1 MMYTTE
7 KLLEIAYAS
16 KLPSLSVKENDHE
29 WAAFGLHVG
38 IRLYEMVKSFRL
50 SYGDVHVKQK
60 GDGSPSTQLEM
71 RMEQYTLDSLSVFDP
86 EAIFIGEEVGGS
98 ELNDSSVLVAI
109 DPIDGTRSFLS
120 GFDTYSITLSITY
133 SRKPLFS
140 LIIAPAT
147 GMFAFRIGQ
156 ERSQMFYYDK
166 ESTIRTTVP
175 LPLKAYDTDEP
186 LLLNVH
192 PSVDALAYL
201 ERVYD
206 LWYQGQVSLIRSVS
220 GSPSLLMLE
229 AAKTGT
235 YYLNT
240 WSRSV
245 AEPFDLMAAFHIVD
259 GADCKSVRLKGD
271 EIDPWSHKGVY
282 VVGPDTD
289 KLSWL
294 LRFLPNDE
302 FLL

>member
-1 MMYTTE
+1 MNKIE
-7 KLLEIAYAS
+7 ELLNIAYNPT
-16 KLPSLSVKENDHE
+16 LPSLTNREDGHE
-29 WAAFGLHVG
+29 WAAFGLYVG
-38 IRLYEMVKSFRL
+38 IRLYEMVNSFRL
-50 SYGDVHVKQK
+50 SYSDVNIKHKD
-60 GDGSPSTQLEM
+60 DGSPSTQLEM
-71 RMEQYTLDSLSVFDP
+71 RMEQYTLDSLTTFDS

-120 GFDTYSITLSITY
+120 GYDTYSITLSVTQGH
-133 SRKPLFS
+133 KPVFS

-147 GMFAFRIGQ
+147 GMFAFRIEQ

-166 ESTIRTTVP
+166 ESTFRTAVS
-175 LPLKAYDTDEP
+175 LPLKEYDVKDP

-206 LWYQGQVSLIRSVS
+206 LWYQGQVSLVRSVS

-245 AEPFDLMAAFHIVD
+245 AEPFDLMAAFHIVE
-259 GADCKSVRLKGD
+259 GANCKSVRLKGE

-282 VVGPDTD
+282 VVGPDTE
-289 KLSWL
+289 KLAWL

-302 FLL
+302 LLF